1 MATAFAAALAGS
13 VVALASPAAE
23 ADAIALVIGN
33 TAYEDLSP
41 VRTASVDARAFA
53 RQLQEAGFEVDL
65 RFDLATRDLFAVLA
79 TLSEEAAATD
89 VVVAAYFGLA
99 QQHGHRTYLLGVDL
113 SPLAQPEWWSGS
125 VPLSDLIVA
134 VAPAQTLGLVLV
146 DGAWQN
152 GLRGETAGLA
162 PPLSVPERVLVALSD
177 APDRQFPY
185 GILFQGP
192 FAVALDTAFQDVD
205 RPLGNL
211 LRQVQQ
217 AVDQATNGAQ
227 VPQVYGDVTR
237 LSTVIGD
244 YVDEDH
250 AALDG
255 DSGAEPA
262 GEAEAPSAGAVSGAE
277 PTERLPPAVPGPP
290 GSDAPTPYADAGT
303 ASGLP
308 APGAGTTIAAAP
320 IAMPPPAEADANGE
334 GAIAGAI
341 IGPTVAALLD
351 VPPSDTEPLTL
362 TWRQAWDVQQALG
375 RLGFDIGV
383 PDGVLGPHSRQV
395 IGAWQESIGAE
406 PTGFLSRDQFTLLL
420 ERSRAAP

>member
-1 MATAFAAALAGS
+1 MAGS
-13 VVALASPAAE
+13 AVTLASPAAE

-65 RFDLATRDLFAVLA
+65 RFDMSTRDLFAVLA
-79 TLSEEAAATD
+79 TLSEEAASTD

-113 SPLAQPEWWSGS
+113 SPLAQPEWWSAS
-125 VPLSDLIVA
+125 VPLSDLIAA
-134 VAPAQTLGLVLV
+134 VAPAQALGLVLI

-152 GLRGETAGLA
+152 GLRGEAAGLA
-162 PPLSVPERVLVALSD
+162 PPLSVPDRVLVALSD

-211 LRQVQQ
+211 LRQIQQ

-237 LSTVIGD
+237 LPTVIGD

-255 DSGAEPA
+255 ASGADPA
-262 GEAEAPSAGAVSGAE
+262 AEVDVPSPGAVTGAE
-277 PTERLPPAVPGPP
+277 PTERLPPAVPAPP
-290 GSDAPTPYADAGT
+290 GSDAPTPYADAG
-303 ASGLP
+303 AVPGLP

-320 IAMPPPAEADANGE
+320 VAMPPPAEADANGE

-351 VPPSDTEPLTL
+351 VPPSATEPLTL

-383 PDGVLGPHSRQV
+383 PDGVLGPHSRQI
-395 IGAWQESIGAE
+395 IGEWQESIGAE